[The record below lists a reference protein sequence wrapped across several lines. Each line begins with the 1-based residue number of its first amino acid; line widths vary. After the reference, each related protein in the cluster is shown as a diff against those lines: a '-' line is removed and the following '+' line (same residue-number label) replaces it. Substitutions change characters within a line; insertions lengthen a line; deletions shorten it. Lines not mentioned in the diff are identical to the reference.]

1 MASRLVE
8 AAREL
13 AIGIVLELGGDDRA
27 LPREEQEL
35 VILAQ
40 RADFIR
46 REQRASDMLRSERYA
61 GFVAVDRA
69 AHGLEHDRLL
79 AEQIGDELGAVV
91 IVDPEYLQDAGIGQE
106 GAGAA
111 LVERAELV
119 NVLQD
124 RPELDA
130 VTGHQPHS
138 ALDRFE
144 TRSEE
149 HTSELQSLMRI
160 SYAVFC
166 L

>member
-1 MASRLVE
+1 
-8 AAREL
+8 
-13 AIGIVLELGGDDRA
+13 
-27 LPREEQEL
+27 
-35 VILAQ
+35 
-40 RADFIR
+40 
-46 REQRASDMLRSERYA
+46 MLRSERYA

-130 VTGHQPHS
+130 VTGHQPH
-138 ALDRFE
+138 
-144 TRSEE
+144 RSEE

-166 L
+166 LKKKRRVTNE

>member
-1 MASRLVE
+1 
-8 AAREL
+8 
-13 AIGIVLELGGDDRA
+13 
-27 LPREEQEL
+27 
-35 VILAQ
+35 
-40 RADFIR
+40 
-46 REQRASDMLRSERYA
+46 MLRSERYA

-144 TRSEE
+144 TAQRGKFIEQEQKSEE
-149 HTSELQSLMRI
+149 RRVGKEWDSPGRSRR
-160 SYAVFC
+160 SAVE
-166 L
+166 

>member
-13 AIGIVLELGGDDRA
+13 AIGIVFELGGDDRA

-69 AHGLEHDRLL
+69 AHGLDHDRLL
-79 AEQIGDELGAVV
+79 AEQIGDGLCACVTV
-91 IVDPEYLQDAGIGQE
+91 A
-106 GAGAA
+106 
-111 LVERAELV
+111 
-119 NVLQD
+119 
-124 RPELDA
+124 PELLQA
-130 VTGHQPHS
+130 
-138 ALDRFE
+138 
-144 TRSEE
+144 TRLGQRS
-149 HTSELQSLMRI
+149 
-160 SYAVFC
+160 
-166 L
+166 

>member
-13 AIGIVLELGGDDRA
+13 AIGIVFELGGDDRA

-79 AEQIGDELGAVV
+79 AEQIGDELGAGV
-91 IVDPEYLQDAGIGQE
+91 IVDPEYLQADGIGQE

-111 LVERAELV
+111 LVARAELV
-119 NVLQD
+119 NALHD
-124 RPELDA
+124 RTELDA
-130 VTGHQPHS
+130 VTGPHTPTE
-138 ALDRFE
+138 LDRFE
-144 TRSEE
+144 KSTRK
-149 HTSELQSLMRI
+149 
-160 SYAVFC
+160 
-166 L
+166 

>member
-1 MASRLVE
+1 MFLLLCSTF
-8 AAREL
+8 
-13 AIGIVLELGGDDRA
+13 
-27 LPREEQEL
+27 
-35 VILAQ
+35 VIFFFFKQKTAYEM
-40 RADFIR
+40 RI
-46 REQRASDMLRSERYA
+46 SDWSSDVCSSDL
-61 GFVAVDRA
+61 
-69 AHGLEHDRLL
+69 
-79 AEQIGDELGAVV
+79 IGDELGAVV

-144 TRSEE
+144 TAQRGKFIEQEQDGAGRGGRRARQIGQPLRQHQRSEE
-149 HTSELQSLMRI
+149 
-160 SYAVFC
+160 
-166 L
+166 

>member
-13 AIGIVLELGGDDRA
+13 AIGIVFELGGDDRA

-91 IVDPEYLQDAGIGQE
+91 
-106 GAGAA
+106 
-111 LVERAELV
+111 LV
-119 NVLQD
+119 
-124 RPELDA
+124 
-130 VTGHQPHS
+130 
-138 ALDRFE
+138 
-144 TRSEE
+144 RSEE
-149 HTSELQSLMRI
+149 QTSELQSLMRH
-160 SYAVFC
+160 SYA
-166 L
+166 